1 VNRVITVD
9 LVTSV
14 RVIVAYT
21 VLDTHGYLY
30 RIRSIR
36 AGIIIPATATGI
48 EFAPI
53 QWQNRAIGCGRRGG
67 STFPRQN
74 SDLLNGSDTTATGDG
89 RNPWNTVALNGFGVQ
104 IGTELLLGVRI
115 GLVLWLLDHDHV
127 RLRLY
132 LFFGSQRE

>member
-1 VNRVITVD
+1 VNGVVAVD
-9 LVTSV
+9 LITSV
-14 RVIVAYT
+14 RVIVADT

-36 AGIIIPATATGI
+36 AGVIIPATATGI

-53 QWQNRAIGCGRRGG
+53 QWQNRAIGRRRRGG
-67 STFPRQN
+67 SAFPRQN
-74 SDLLNGSDTTATGDG
+74 PHLLNGSDTTATGDG
-89 RNPWNTVALNGFGVQ
+89 RNPWNTVALNGFGIQ
-104 IGTELLLGVRI
+104 IRAELLLGVRI

-132 LFFGSQRE
+132 LLFGSQRE